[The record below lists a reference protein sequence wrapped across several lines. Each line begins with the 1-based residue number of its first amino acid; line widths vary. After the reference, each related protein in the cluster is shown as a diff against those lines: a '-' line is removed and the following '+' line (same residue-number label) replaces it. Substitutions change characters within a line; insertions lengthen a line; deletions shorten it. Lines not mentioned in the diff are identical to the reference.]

1 MPSPMAANTVVA
13 VSDSSQTQKQKKNK
27 IGVDKTDRNGR
38 KPGTI
43 NFDVSH
49 YNPSFRISL

>member
-13 VSDSSQTQKQKKNK
+13 VSDSSQTQKQKKK